1 MGVMVLGVD
10 EISMTRWGCH
20 GKFIDFF
27 NASEICHEFVI
38 EFTHHGG
45 MDKSEV
51 NAIVLEDYPAF
62 RPSMRIA
69 VVTET
74 WPPEVNGV
82 AVTLAKLVQGLCL
95 RNHDVQLIRPRQT
108 SGDQAAHDPGFE
120 EVLMRGMPIP
130 RYPELKLGLP
140 SKKNLIKAWTLRRPD
155 VVHIA
160 TEGPLGWSALQAAK
174 VLKLPVTSDFRTNFH
189 SYSKH
194 YGVGWLRKPI
204 VAYLRKFH
212 NATACT
218 MVPTQGLQAELSQ
231 HGFLNLKVVARG
243 VDTQLFNP
251 AKRSEALRR
260 SWQAG
265 PDTVVLISVGRL
277 AVEKNLGQ
285 VMATYEALRSVGADV
300 KLVLVGDGPMRGQIQ
315 QRCPDAI
322 FAGML
327 SHDKLANYYASAD
340 LFLFPSQSETFGNVT
355 VEALASGLP
364 VLAFD
369 CAAASDWVKPD
380 VNGWLIPETQPEMYV
395 TTAVRVVQS
404 ASTLARVAATTRAQ
418 VGQLDWQEIA
428 EQVEG
433 VLMAAIDNAPDQR
446 SVLREWVQR
455 LTV

>member
-1 MGVMVLGVD
+1 
-10 EISMTRWGCH
+10 
-20 GKFIDFF
+20 
-27 NASEICHEFVI
+27 
-38 EFTHHGG
+38 
-45 MDKSEV
+45 MDKSIV
-51 NAIVLEDYPAF
+51 NPIVLEDFPAF
-62 RPSMRIA
+62 RPSLRIA

-108 SGDQAAHDPGFE
+108 SVDQASHDPGFE

-140 SKKNLIKAWTLRRPD
+140 SKKNLVKAWTLRRPD

-218 MVPTQGLQAELSQ
+218 MVPTQGLRAELSN

-251 AKRSEALRR
+251 SRRSEALRS

-265 PDTVVLISVGRL
+265 PQTVVLISVGRL

-285 VMATYEALRSVGADV
+285 VMASYEALRSVGADV
-300 KLVLVGDGPMRGQIQ
+300 KLVLVGDGPMREQIQ
-315 QRCPDAI
+315 QRCPDAV

-327 SHDKLANYYASAD
+327 SHDQLAHYYASAD

-369 CAAASDWVKPD
+369 CAAATDWVKPD
-380 VNGWLIPETQPEMYV
+380 VNGWLIPESQPEMYV

-404 ASTLARVAATTRAQ
+404 AAILARVTASTRAQ

-428 EQVEG
+428 EQVED
-433 VLMAAIDNAPDQR
+433 VLLKAIDGAPDQR

-455 LTV
+455 LSV